1 MTLGIAVLLFVLAVG
16 GAIVSALCLKTQKT
30 LRTICLVVFLA
41 AAVLLAGYIG
51 LTFLFLDAIGH
62 QPPTP

>member
-16 GAIVSALCLKTQKT
+16 GAIVSALCLKTQTT

-51 LTFLFLDAIGH
+51 LTFLFLDAIWH
-62 QPPTP
+62 QTPTP

>member
-16 GAIVSALCLKTQKT
+16 GAIVSALCLKGQKT
-30 LRTICLVVFLA
+30 LCLVVFLA

-62 QPPTP
+62 QTPTP

>member
-16 GAIVSALCLKTQKT
+16 GVIVSALCLKTKKT
-30 LRTICLVVFLA
+30 LRTICLVVFIA
-41 AAVLLAGYIG
+41 AAILLAGYIG
-51 LTFLFLDAIGH
+51 LTFLFLDAVSH